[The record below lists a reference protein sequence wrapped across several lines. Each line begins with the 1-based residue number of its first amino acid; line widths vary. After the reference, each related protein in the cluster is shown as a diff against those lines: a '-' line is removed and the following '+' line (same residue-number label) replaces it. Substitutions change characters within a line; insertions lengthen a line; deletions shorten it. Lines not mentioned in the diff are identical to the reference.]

1 MRRSD
6 AHHAGPLHDDGPLPD
21 LTSGLMW
28 LATGLAGLGVLPLAD
43 GGRVHLV
50 WAIVLAGFAI
60 AWGAASVTM
69 GLRGITMPL
78 RTRAWVTAGMMPVV
92 ALALWATGGCGSFLQ
107 PVMLFTALFVGYF
120 FPPRHAWPLAGLF
133 VAAYASPL
141 LYDPAA
147 VASGYPARAVMF
159 VVAVAG
165 SVLVV
170 QFLKRRLVQA
180 EAHQRTMAERDPL
193 TGLHNRRSFDRA
205 LSRTIDGCA
214 LVIFDFDAFKAI
226 NDTHG
231 HPIGDAVLRAVANAC
246 AAVVR
251 EGDCLA
257 RIGGDE
263 FALVAPRAGAP
274 GAARVVAALADAVE
288 HARMPVGVDQ
298 VHATFAYALAPD
310 DGADPAAVFACA
322 DERLLL
328 SKRAARAQ
336 RAAAAQA
343 A

>member
-6 AHHAGPLHDDGPLPD
+6 APQRGPLHDDGPLPD

-28 LATGLAGLGVLPLAD
+28 LATAVAGVAVLPLPGTTHA
-43 GGRVHLV
+43 HLP
-50 WAIVLAGFAI
+50 WAIGLALFAG
-60 AWGAASVTM
+60 AWGAASLTM
-69 GLRGITMPL
+69 GLRGITMAL
-78 RTRAWVTAGMMPVV
+78 RTRALVTAGMMPIV
-92 ALALWATGGCGSFLQ
+92 ALALWATGGAASFLS

-120 FPPRHAWPLAGLF
+120 FPPRNAWRLAALF

-141 LYDPAA
+141 VYDDQA
-147 VASGYPARAVMF
+147 VAKGYPARAAMF

-205 LSRTIDGCA
+205 LARAVDGCA
-214 LVIFDFDAFKAI
+214 LVLFDFNGFKAI

-231 HPIGDAVLRAVANAC
+231 HPTGDAVLRAVADSC
-246 AAVVR
+246 TAVVR

-257 RIGGDE
+257 RVGGDE
-263 FALVAPRAGAP
+263 FALVAPRAG
-274 GAARVVAALADAVE
+274 GAGATRVVAALVDAVE
-288 HARMPVGVDQ
+288 HAFMPDGVAQ
-298 VHATFAYALAPD
+298 VHATFAYAMAPD
-310 DGADPAAVFACA
+310 DGADPAALFACA
-322 DERLLL
+322 DGRLLM
-328 SKRAARAQ
+328 SKRAARARRTA
-336 RAAAAQA
+336 RAA
-343 A
+343 

>member
-1 MRRSD
+1 MRRFD
-6 AHHAGPLHDDGPLPD
+6 VHPGGPLHDDGPLPD

-28 LATGLAGLGVLPLAD
+28 LATGVAGLAVLPLAH
-43 GGRVHLV
+43 GPIHLV
-50 WAIVLAGFAI
+50 WALALAGFAI
-60 AWGAASVTM
+60 AWGAASLLMAQRGLTM
-69 GLRGITMPL
+69 AL
-78 RTRAWVTAGMMPVV
+78 RTRAQVTAAMMPVV
-92 ALALWATGGCGSFLQ
+92 ALALWATGGCSSFLQ

-141 LYDPAA
+141 VYDAHA
-147 VASGYPARAVMF
+147 VAMGYPARAAMF

-193 TGLHNRRSFDRA
+193 TGLHNRRSFDAA
-205 LSRTIDGCA
+205 LARDAASCA
-214 LVIFDFDAFKAI
+214 LVLFDFDAFKAI

-231 HPIGDAVLRAVANAC
+231 HPTGDAVLRAVADSC

-263 FALVAPRAGAP
+263 FALVARGAGSA

-288 HARMPVGVDQ
+288 HACLPEGLAP
-298 VHATFAYALAPD
+298 VHAGFAYALAPE
-310 DGADPAAVFACA
+310 DGTDPVTLFRCA
-322 DERLLL
+322 DQRLLEH
-328 SKRAARAQ
+328 KRAARAL
-336 RAAAAQA
+336 RAAQA